1 MMEGKK
7 LSLGTRLGFGVCDLG
22 GNLFFTIMGFYLLNF
37 MTDVAKLGAGLAG
50 TAMLI
55 GKVCDAI
62 TDPTVGFLSDR
73 TKSRWGRRRPW
84 MFWGAIFLFFTM
96 ILQYTNPHIESQL
109 WLFIYMAIA
118 YCLLTTA
125 YTMVNIPY
133 GSLTPELT
141 HDFDER
147 TTLNAFRMSFAV
159 VGTFIGAGLVL
170 KIAGAFPSQDTGWTA
185 MSGIMGA
192 VMLITAMITIFT
204 VKEPKRALAE
214 AKEQEG
220 FFKTYAAAFRNRPFV
235 MALATY
241 ALHIA
246 GTSVVQGA
254 LIYYFRYIY
263 FNGVKSPQ
271 SDGAFTLALICMLA
285 PALIF
290 IPVWTMVSR
299 KIGKKWSYNIG
310 MALVAVAVLVIFLFG
325 RQLGIGFFYLVM
337 GIGGIGFSTNYVMPL
352 AIIPDAVELDY
363 ANNGVRREG
372 AFYGVWN
379 FMNKVGVAL
388 ANFINGAI
396 LAAFGYVANVPQT
409 EHAKLGIQLLVGPV
423 AAVFFI
429 AGVVVLSFYP
439 ITRKYYDTVIMP
451 KVMEWDKKK
460 K

>member
-1 MMEGKK
+1 MKGKG
-7 LSLGTRLGFGVCDLG
+7 LSIGTKLGFGVCDLG

-55 GKVCDAI
+55 GKICDAI

-96 ILQYTNPHIESQL
+96 ILQYTNPHIQSQF
-109 WLFIYMAIA
+109 WLFIYMAVA

-125 YTMVNIPY
+125 YTMLNIPY

-159 VGTFIGAGLVL
+159 VGTFVGAGLVL
-170 KIAGAFPSQDTGWTA
+170 RIAGAFSSPDTGWTA
-185 MSGIMGA
+185 MAAIMGA
-192 VMLITAMITIFT
+192 VMLVTAMITIFT
-204 VKEPKRALAE
+204 VKEPKRAMEE
-214 AKEQEG
+214 AGEQQS
-220 FFKTYAAAFRNRPFV
+220 FLRTYKAAFKNRPFV
-235 MALATY
+235 MALSTY

-263 FNGVKSPQ
+263 FNGVKSAE

-285 PALIF
+285 PALLF
-290 IPVWTMVSR
+290 IPVWTLLSK
-299 KIGKKWSYNIG
+299 KIGKKWSYNLG
-310 MALVAVAVLVIFLFG
+310 MAIVAVAVFVIFFFG
-325 RQLGIGFFYLVM
+325 RQLGMGFFYLVM

-363 ANNGVRREG
+363 AQNGVRREG

-379 FMNKVGVAL
+379 FMNKVGVAV
-388 ANFINGAI
+388 ANFINGAV
-396 LAAFGYVANVPQT
+396 LSAFGYVANVPQT

-451 KVMEWDKKK
+451 KVAEWDRKKK
-460 K
+460 